1 MKTLFMFDCKFLSA
15 KFIAFFSPFLLA
27 VFIAFSLSACS
38 FESEESIDENN
49 QSLLNGV
56 APLPNSSEI
65 SPNVALSNSPLQSQ
79 NAQIQAPQKLA
90 DTPKDEIIK
99 VMDGTKRIRC
109 YMPDVRNN
117 YVLIGTCRTSW
128 AKPARY
134 DVFGRV
140 AYNINDTWFCI
151 SAPESVAQ
159 TKSKSKDYLTL
170 KPCVI
175 NDTKQQWKVKDD
187 LFYSVDESYF
197 IKDDGDYLYAV
208 SVRDKS
214 LYTSKLDAS
223 MKSWLDTIATPVNL
237 SIITSLAWDY
247 STKDGSERY
256 FLYNNGSA
264 KNTTELYYNLES
276 GHIAQFDGFKNINC
290 LYADLAGA
298 QWNWAWWGACT
309 DAKAP
314 SKSSNKAYWNFVRVS
329 DTQSLLINHQGAAL
343 RLTQT
348 GVNWGKPYVATAAY
362 LAKDSAH
369 SPTSFFIIDTQTQEW
384 LRFIVANIGDNLP
397 FCPAPANETQRN
409 SPASNADL
417 SSNSAQSA
425 NLLQNSAQNANQS
438 VNLSQNG
445 VSGVSAKQNLNKIPN
460 SAPNA
465 DLSSNSAPTLT
476 QTPNF
481 MQFPPLPQDFA
492 LNDAWRARLLA
503 IISTKDGSDFTQG
516 VCGVCLLQSFQILAE
531 LLENPF
537 SPRTSGGYFFDT
549 QAGANPFVSFAARN
563 SLLYQ
568 TLDDLVEWFPSYSAG
583 EVATQ
588 QEIFEFNNNLA
599 LMSAVALLPQY
610 EWRIVATSQGAG
622 DVGRVVNAL
631 FNAPQGSAF
640 LLSLRLGR
648 GGQVGGHAMVALQTG
663 AGLVLVPTNAT
674 MDFDEFRAFVAPIRT
689 QNEFFT
695 RFTYFEFSVENLSLI
710 SAQGLH
716 NNVFANRVSLSN
728 CTGEGEDRRGSGAMP
743 QSSLVNQC
751 ESGRCF
757 W

>member
-1 MKTLFMFDCKFLSA
+1 MKALFVFDFQFLSA
-15 KFIAFFSPFLLA
+15 KFAAFFSTLLLA

-223 MKSWLDTIATPVNL
+223 MKSWLETIATPVNL

-264 KNTTELYYNLES
+264 KSTTELYYNLES

-314 SKSSNKAYWNFVRVS
+314 SKSANKAYWNFVRVS

-369 SPTSFFIIDTQTQEW
+369 SPTSRFIIDKDTQEW

-417 SSNSAQSA
+417 SSNSA
-425 NLLQNSAQNANQS
+425 
-438 VNLSQNG
+438 
-445 VSGVSAKQNLNKIPN
+445 
-460 SAPNA
+460 
-465 DLSSNSAPTLT
+465 PTLT

-481 MQFPPLPQDFA
+481 MQFPPLPQGFA

-674 MDFDEFRAFVAPIRT
+674 MDLDEFRAFVAPIRT

>member
-1 MKTLFMFDCKFLSA
+1 MKALFVFDFQFLSA
-15 KFIAFFSPFLLA
+15 KFAAFFSTLLLA

-159 TKSKSKDYLTL
+159 TKSKSRDYLTL

-175 NDTKQQWKVKDD
+175 NDKKQQWKVKDD

-223 MKSWLDTIATPVNL
+223 MKSWLETIATPVNL

-264 KNTTELYYNLES
+264 KSTTELYYNLES

-314 SKSSNKAYWNFVRVS
+314 SKSANKAYWNFVRVS

-369 SPTSFFIIDTQTQEW
+369 SPTSRFIIDKDTQEW

-417 SSNSAQSA
+417 SSNSA
-425 NLLQNSAQNANQS
+425 
-438 VNLSQNG
+438 
-445 VSGVSAKQNLNKIPN
+445 
-460 SAPNA
+460 
-465 DLSSNSAPTLT
+465 PTLT

-481 MQFPPLPQDFA
+481 MQFPPLPQGFA

>member
-1 MKTLFMFDCKFLSA
+1 MICYHIWLEFHQFHPKGRTMKALFVFDFQFLSA
-15 KFIAFFSPFLLA
+15 KFAAFFSTLLLA

-159 TKSKSKDYLTL
+159 TKSKSRDYLTL

-175 NDTKQQWKVKDD
+175 NDKKQQWKVKDD

-223 MKSWLDTIATPVNL
+223 MKSWLETIATPVNL

-264 KNTTELYYNLES
+264 KSTTELYYNLES

-314 SKSSNKAYWNFVRVS
+314 SKSANKAYWNFVRVS

-369 SPTSFFIIDTQTQEW
+369 SPTSRFIIDKDTQEW

-417 SSNSAQSA
+417 SSNSA
-425 NLLQNSAQNANQS
+425 
-438 VNLSQNG
+438 
-445 VSGVSAKQNLNKIPN
+445 
-460 SAPNA
+460 
-465 DLSSNSAPTLT
+465 PTLT

-481 MQFPPLPQDFA
+481 MQFPPLPQGFA

>member
-1 MKTLFMFDCKFLSA
+1 MNLCKFEAYFLPFFISKILICYHIWLEFHQFHPKGRTMKALFVFDFQFLSA
-15 KFIAFFSPFLLA
+15 KFAAFFSTLLLA

-49 QSLLNGV
+49 QS
-56 APLPNSSEI
+56 AILPQTLPNANSSENSSNTALPNAI

-159 TKSKSKDYLTL
+159 TKSKSRDYLTL

-175 NDTKQQWKVKDD
+175 NDKKQQWKVKDD

-197 IKDDGDYLYAV
+197 IKDDGDYLYAA

-264 KNTTELYYNLES
+264 KSTTELYYNLES

-314 SKSSNKAYWNFVRVS
+314 SKSANKAYWNFVRVS

-369 SPTSFFIIDTQTQEW
+369 SPTSRFIIDKDTQEW

-417 SSNSAQSA
+417 SSNSA
-425 NLLQNSAQNANQS
+425 
-438 VNLSQNG
+438 
-445 VSGVSAKQNLNKIPN
+445 
-460 SAPNA
+460 
-465 DLSSNSAPTLT
+465 PTLT

-481 MQFPPLPQDFA
+481 MQFPPLPQGFA

-674 MDFDEFRAFVAPIRT
+674 MDLDEFRAFVAPIRT

>member
-49 QSLLNGV
+49 QS
-56 APLPNSSEI
+56 AILPQTLPNANSSENSSNTALPNAI

-159 TKSKSKDYLTL
+159 TKSKSRDYLTL

-175 NDTKQQWKVKDD
+175 NDKKQQWKVKDD

-223 MKSWLDTIATPVNL
+223 MKSWLETIATPVNL

-264 KNTTELYYNLES
+264 KSTTELYYNLES

-314 SKSSNKAYWNFVRVS
+314 SKSANKAYWNFVRVS

-369 SPTSFFIIDTQTQEW
+369 SPTSRFIIDKDTQEW

-417 SSNSAQSA
+417 SSNSA
-425 NLLQNSAQNANQS
+425 
-438 VNLSQNG
+438 
-445 VSGVSAKQNLNKIPN
+445 
-460 SAPNA
+460 
-465 DLSSNSAPTLT
+465 PTLT

-481 MQFPPLPQDFA
+481 MQFPPLPQGFA